1 MSIVCFG
8 ELMLR
13 LTPAIKGEKL
23 VNTSNF
29 DVNYAGSESN
39 VASSLAVLG
48 DSASFVSK
56 LPLNPIGEGA
66 IQSLNKYGINTEYV
80 HRGGQR
86 IGSYFIEMGSS
97 IRPGNVVY
105 DRAGSAIADI
115 NEGEFDWEKILRGKK
130 WFFVSGITP
139 ALSDQCAKET
149 LLAVKTAKREGVSV
163 SFDMNYRRKLWS
175 DRSIA
180 AKIFNKIMEYTDLLF
195 GNEGVLADVYD
206 IHTIRRS
213 KEVSP
218 LDAIEKA
225 KNIFGTLQ
233 FIFTSREHISASNNR
248 LHAAYS
254 SKKGLFTS
262 KSYEVEIL
270 DRLGTGDAFAA
281 GCLHGLIKGWKEQK
295 IIDFGTAAFA
305 LKHTIRGD
313 QHISNEDEIL
323 SIMDGNIS
331 GHIQR

>member
-1 MSIVCFG
+1 
-8 ELMLR
+8 MLR
-13 LTPAIKGEKL
+13 LTPAVMGEKL
-23 VNTSNF
+23 VSTSSF

-48 DSASFVSK
+48 DSVSFVSK
-56 LPLNPIGEGA
+56 LPLNPLGDGA
-66 IQSLNKYGINTEYV
+66 VQSLKKYGINTDCIL
-80 HRGGQR
+80 RGGKR

-105 DRAGSAIADI
+105 DRGGSSIADI
-115 NEGEFDWEKILRGKK
+115 NAGEFNWDKILGGKK

-149 LLAVKTAKREGVSV
+149 LLAVKTAKKLGVFV

-175 DRSIA
+175 ERRIA
-180 AKIFNKIMEYTDLLF
+180 AGIFDKIMEYTDLLF

-206 IHTIRRS
+206 IHCSSNSNESRLL
-213 KEVSP
+213 EA
-218 LDAIEKA
+218 LEKV
-225 KNIFGTLQ
+225 KKMFGSLLY
-233 FIFTSREHISASNNR
+233 IFTSREHISASKNR
-248 LHAAYS
+248 LLAAYS

-262 KSYEVEIL
+262 KSYEVEIV

-281 GCLHGLIKGWKEQK
+281 GCLHGLTKGWEEQK
-295 IIDFGTAAFA
+295 VIDFGTAAFA

-313 QHISNEDEIL
+313 QHISNYSEIL

-331 GHIQR
+331 GYIQR